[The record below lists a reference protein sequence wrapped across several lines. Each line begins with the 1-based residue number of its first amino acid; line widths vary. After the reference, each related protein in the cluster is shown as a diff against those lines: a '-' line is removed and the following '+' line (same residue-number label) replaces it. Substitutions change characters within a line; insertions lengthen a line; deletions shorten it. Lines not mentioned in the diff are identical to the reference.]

1 MKKRLFTIL
10 TIVLGTMFMVSCG
23 GNDDPD
29 PAPVNADNQK
39 ILTVMQNNYLWP
51 LPANPNLTLD
61 TRAFFGS
68 LLSQNDRYTDVNAS
82 GNTITYTY
90 SRISST
96 SDPVTTVYDAGFEY
110 AINNY
115 VSGVTYYVVLYVKP
129 GTGASNYLTRGLYIT
144 KVNGTTVTSANAA
157 TLLPAAYAKGGDIE
171 LSIRTPMIETERVVK
186 FAPAANYVE
195 APLLTSSI
203 LNEGGKKVGYIIY
216 NNFSQGANGAYDTAL
231 ANKLTQFN
239 DNGVTTLVFDV
250 RYNSGGSVYA
260 VQSLGSALV
269 KARDTS
275 KAFIQQIFRP
285 DLPKPVIPLNF
296 QDKTAGGTVIPK
308 LGDKLDKIYII
319 TGQTTAGAPEALINA
334 LKAYRG
340 AEIILVGEKTKGRNI
355 ATARTTENGGA
366 STSGNWNLTLAYNY
380 LADVNKGYNYTA
392 GFTPNTVIK
401 EVEVAAQKKILL
413 GELGTKEEVILSQVL
428 GMISGTVKSASVL
441 ETRSISSD
449 RELRTSL
456 GNRPGS
462 NETTV
467 DLQQ

>member
-1 MKKRLFTIL
+1 MKKKLFTIL

-29 PAPVNADNQK
+29 PAPVNTDNAK

-51 LPANPNLTLD
+51 LPANPNLSLD
-61 TRAFFGS
+61 TRTFFGS
-68 LLSQNDRYTDVNAS
+68 LLSQNDKYTD
-82 GNTITYTY
+82 GNITYTY

-129 GTGASNYLTRGLYIT
+129 GTPASSYLTRGLYIT
-144 KVNGTTVTSANAA
+144 KVGNTTVTAANAA
-157 TLLPAAYAKGGDIE
+157 TLLPAAYAKGGEIAV
-171 LSIRTPMIETERVVK
+171 SIRTPMIETERVVR

-195 APLLTSSI
+195 APMLTSKVLMAGS
-203 LNEGGKKVGYIIY
+203 KKVGYIVY
-216 NNFSQGANGAYDTAL
+216 NNFSQGSNGAYDTSL
-231 ANKLTQFN
+231 ANKLTEFKSQ
-239 DNGVTTLVFDV
+239 GVTTLVFDV

-269 KARDTS
+269 KARDTN
-275 KAFIQQIFRP
+275 KAFIQQVFRP
-285 DLPKPVIPLNF
+285 DLPKPFIPLNF
-296 QDKTAGGTVIPK
+296 QDKTGGGTTIPT
-308 LGDKLDKIYII
+308 LGDNLDKIYII

-334 LKAYRG
+334 LKAYRN
-340 AEIILVGEKTKGRNI
+340 ADIVLVGEKTKGRNI
-355 ATARTTENGGA
+355 ATARTTENGA
-366 STSGNWNLTLAYNY
+366 TSTSGNWNLTLAYNY
-380 LADVNKGYNYTA
+380 LADVNKNYNYTA
-392 GFTPNTVIK
+392 GFTPSTVIK
-401 EVEVAAQKKILL
+401 EVEVAATNKILL
-413 GELGTKEEVILSQVL
+413 GELGTEQEVILSRVL
-428 GMISGTVKSASVL
+428 AMISGTAKSTSVL
-441 ETRSISSD
+441 ETRSMSSE
-449 RELRTSL
+449 RELKTSL